1 MTEHSQPG
9 SLCSHQGCAR
19 TARVC
24 RECVR
29 AISFQW
35 WGAIARHATDTGER
49 CELCELGLAEVC
61 GEHFLD
67 DVAQHRAQM
76 RELGQRIGEPDPPDT
91 LAVFAQGVTEGR
103 AQAAREDR
111 S

>member
-1 MTEHSQPG
+1 MTLSG
-9 SLCSHQGCAR
+9 SRCSRAGCGGR
-19 TARVC
+19 ARVC

-35 WGAIARHATDTGER
+35 WGAIARHAADIAPR

-61 GEHFLD
+61 GEHFID
-67 DVAQHRAQM
+67 DVAEHRAGM
-76 RELGQRIGEPDPPDT
+76 RELGHRIGEPDPPDT
-91 LAVFAQGVTEGR
+91 LAVFARGVAGGW
-103 AQAAREDR
+103 AQSAHEDR

>member
-9 SLCSHQGCAR
+9 SLCRHQGCPGR
-19 TARVC
+19 ARVC

-35 WGAIARHATDTGER
+35 WGATARHLTDTAPR

-61 GEHFLD
+61 GTHFLD
-67 DVAQHRAQM
+67 DVAEHRARM
-76 RELGQRIGEPDPPDT
+76 RQLGHRIGEPDPPDR
-91 LAVFAQGVTEGR
+91 LAVFAQGVAEGR

>member
-9 SLCSHQGCAR
+9 SLCRHRGCRSRAR
-19 TARVC
+19 AC

-35 WGAIARHATDTGER
+35 WSAIARHPTDTAPR
-49 CELCELGLAEVC
+49 CELCETGLAEVC
-61 GEHFLD
+61 ADHFLD
-67 DVAQHRAQM
+67 DVAEHRAVM
-76 RELGQRIGEPDPPDT
+76 RELGHRIGEPDPPDT
-91 LAVFAQGVTEGR
+91 LAVFARGVAEGR
-103 AQAAREDR
+103 AQAAREDC